1 MQHDETLTHMRQS
14 FVSGVWTIW
23 VVFSLPLSETLSE
36 TLSSRIYSAGKLMFT
51 HHKLR
56 VYEKA
61 LAFGADLDLYQQK
74 AYPAQVETAQ
84 GRELLSRILA
94 MLNKF

>member
-1 MQHDETLTHMRQS
+1 
-14 FVSGVWTIW
+14 
-23 VVFSLPLSETLSE
+23 
-36 TLSSRIYSAGKLMFT
+36 MFT

-61 LAFGADLDLYQQK
+61 LDFGAYLDLYQQK
-74 AYPAQVETAQ
+74 AYPTQVETAQ
-84 GRELLSRILA
+84 GKELLSRILA